1 MACVLVQSPY
11 PPKKP
16 KKNPKKQ
23 NSIYYVYIE
32 FNKMAESHEQSMLQN
47 KVEQYKI
54 IHIVVPKEAE
64 DFNDTFT
71 PEDNYE
77 MIKIGRQKILDR
89 KKTTPPPHKNEK
101 KKTAEKIKE
110 LEKQIEWMRVELVK
124 YGILCD
130 TP

>member
-1 MACVLVQSPY
+1 
-11 PPKKP
+11 
-16 KKNPKKQ
+16 
-23 NSIYYVYIE
+23 
-32 FNKMAESHEQSMLQN
+32 MAESQEQSMLQN
-47 KVEQYKI
+47 RVEQYKI

-130 TP
+130 TS